1 MIKKLLFL
9 GALALGLA
17 HAQTSGASTGVRIVD
32 DNSATNASQF
42 DNTHANITGTVVNV
56 NTTGTVVKGLV
67 VLNTTAAVCYIQLF
81 NATAANVTLGTTA
94 PTTTLAFGANA
105 SQSLLPASGEL
116 FKFATALSVAATT
129 TQTGSTGCAMSVTI
143 LYSAAPTL
151 Q

>member
-1 MIKKLLFL
+1 MIKKILTI

-32 DNSATNASQF
+32 DNSATAAQQF
-42 DNTHANITGTVVNV
+42 DNSHANLTTAAQVNS
-56 NTTGTVVKGLV
+56 TGTVVKGLV
-67 VLNTTAAVCYIQLF
+67 VLNTTAAACYLQLF
-81 NATAANVTLGTTA
+81 NATSANVTLGTTA

-116 FKFATALSVAATT
+116 FKFATALTVAATT
-129 TQTGSTGCAMSVTI
+129 TQTGASTCAMSVTI